1 METKRGNW
9 PADHLTENQFEPDHS
24 FMQSKIPNN
33 TVFDLGDTKQA
44 AIFFDH
50 VIPLEGV
57 EGFRVIDVE
66 DPDMDRAKEIVRQLA
81 PRTFADDQEA
91 DKFASAAV
99 IGRHMMAIAS
109 EFFDCKEVD
118 DQVQKRSQPYCCT
131 TLLS

>member
-1 METKRGNW
+1 
-9 PADHLTENQFEPDHS
+9 
-24 FMQSKIPNN
+24 MQSEIPKN

-66 DPDMDRAKEIVRQLA
+66 EPDKDRAKEIVRQLA
-81 PRTFADDQEA
+81 PSSFADDQEA

-99 IGRHMMAIAS
+99 IGRHMMVIAS
-109 EFFDCKEVD
+109 GFFNCK
-118 DQVQKRSQPYCCT
+118 KST
-131 TLLS
+131 IKFSSNIMH